1 MTGRSWAV
9 LFCRLLAIY
18 VIIELITSLSYCSIL
33 PSLVGRAEAW
43 ETAAVTASFL
53 VPTLLLAG
61 LGYFLWTRAE
71 YLSVRVTRESP
82 GEEKG
87 MSPLDAQV
95 IAYTSVGL
103 FVLAMTI
110 PEIFRHMYSL
120 YTLRDAHMT
129 TFEEWANISNL
140 SKMIESV
147 FRLAI
152 GLWLFFGSRS
162 IVFFLRSLRRAG
174 LKREEQ

>member
-1 MTGRSWAV
+1 MTGRSWAA
-9 LFCRLLAIY
+9 LFCKLLAIY
-18 VIIELITSLSYCSIL
+18 VIIELINNLSYYSVL

-43 ETAAVTASFL
+43 ETAVVTVSIL
-53 VPTLLLAG
+53 VPSILLAG

-71 YLSVRVTRESP
+71 YLSARMTGEGP
-82 GEEKG
+82 KEEKG

-95 IAYTSVGL
+95 IAFTTVGL

-110 PEIFRHMYSL
+110 PEIFHHMYSL
-120 YTLRDAHMT
+120 YALRDAHT
-129 TFEEWANISNL
+129 TFEEWANIANL
-140 SKMIESV
+140 GKMIESV
-147 FRLAI
+147 LRLAI
-152 GLWLFFGSRS
+152 GIWLFLGSKN